1 VLCLGGYAAWV
12 TCLRDSRPHELR
24 ELAAPNVTVGVAH
37 PSGEANRAARPARPS
52 EDPAQVQP
60 RLDPPSVAE
69 PTPRTAPS
77 TRAAGEDAGW
87 ERLPPEYRPD
97 QIAQDVQDNVDRCPG
112 FKDYYVDLDC
122 SVPPCAV
129 ILRGLM
135 VASISSVSCAQL
147 QNTPVRFSVAAPG
160 REAASMTVYFFEPSD
175 EVFDTS
181 ALRVRGLQ
189 LLHDHAR

>member
-1 VLCLGGYAAWV
+1 MLCLGAYAAWV
-12 TCLRDSRPHELR
+12 TCRRDRSPQEGHAS
-24 ELAAPNVTVGVAH
+24 AASDGTVGVGS
-37 PSGEANRAARPARPS
+37 PSGDATEAARRAALGD
-52 EDPAQVQP
+52 DPPQVQP
-60 RLDPPSVAE
+60 RPDPPSVAE
-69 PTPRTAPS
+69 PTSSAAPS
-77 TRAAGEDAGW
+77 ARPTGEAAGW
-87 ERLPPEYRPD
+87 ERLPPEYWPD
-97 QIAQDVQDNVDRCPG
+97 QIAQDVQENVDQCPG

-122 SVPPCAV
+122 SVAPCAV